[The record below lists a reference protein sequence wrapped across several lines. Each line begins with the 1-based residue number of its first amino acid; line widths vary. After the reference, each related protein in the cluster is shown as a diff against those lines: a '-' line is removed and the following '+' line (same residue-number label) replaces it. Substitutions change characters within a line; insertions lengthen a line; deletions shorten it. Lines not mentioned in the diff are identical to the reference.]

1 MGFFGFKSA
10 KEVAAEKDAAR
21 QQGKNEA
28 FKETGRCLHNLGAG
42 SQFTISIPYFDVFDP
57 RFTDY
62 SVPVVVRVSV
72 TYGIED
78 MDKFLDCNKIEK
90 FDNDVFKEKLRG
102 NIAKHVKSVVG
113 NIPSEYNIPVV
124 QLERKISEISDI
136 VQEKVI
142 PQVEKTY
149 CIQVRQ
155 LDVTEI
161 GVDKSSRGYRELR
174 ALTAD
179 LEKDMV
185 MAQHNAKMTNFNMQ
199 NTMQQETMMAQH
211 NANISNFNLQNDLQQ
226 NQLRMQSHLNL
237 DAMQRQQEMQLGG
250 QEEMQAM
257 QLEHQ
262 REMMRIQREE
272 MQRASKLQTEQT
284 FMGAHQANLQAGMM
298 NNAIDNGINT
308 FAGGNMGGMQQMQ
321 NMGYMQQQMP
331 GMGAMPQ
338 MPGMGGMPQMPGMK
352 TMTPQVSY
360 MIAVNGQQAGPFDW
374 NQLQQL
380 VQQGQ
385 LNQQTYVWKQGMA
398 NWEFA
403 GNVQELQPLFMG
415 SMPQMPGMP
424 R

>member
-1 MGFFGFKSA
+1 MGLFGFKST
-10 KEVAAEKDAAR
+10 KEVEAEKDAAR
-21 QQGKNEA
+21 QQGKNDA
-28 FKETGRCLHNLGAG
+28 FRDTARSLSNLGSG
-42 SQFTISIPYFDVFDP
+42 SQFRIVIPWFDVFDP
-57 RFTDY
+57 RLTDY
-62 SVPVVVRVSV
+62 AVPVRVEVNV

-78 MDKFLDCNKIEK
+78 LNKFLDFNKIEK
-90 FDNDVFKEKLRG
+90 FDNDVFKEKLRS
-102 NIAKHVKSVVG
+102 NIAKHIKSVVG
-113 NIPSEYNIPVV
+113 NIPYENNIPVV
-124 QLERKISEISDI
+124 HLERKISEISDI
-136 VQEKVI
+136 VQEKVT
-142 PQVEKTY
+142 PQIEKTY

-161 GVDKSSRGYRELR
+161 GIDKNSRGYRELR

-185 MAQHNAKMTNFNMQ
+185 MAQHNAKMANFNMQ
-199 NTMQQETMMAQH
+199 NTMQQQTMMAQH

-226 NQLRMQSHLNL
+226 NQLKMQSNLNL

-250 QEEMQAM
+250 QEQMQAM

-298 NNAIDNGINT
+298 NNAIDNGMNA
-308 FAGGNMGGMQQMQ
+308 FAGANMGGMQQM
-321 NMGYMQQQMP
+321 P
-331 GMGAMPQ
+331 GMGGMPQ
-338 MPGMGGMPQMPGMK
+338 MPGMGGMQQMPGMK

-360 MIAVNGQQAGPFDW
+360 MVAVNGQQAGPFDW

-415 SMPQMPGMP
+415 SMPQMPGM
-424 R
+424 RGF